1 MLVEQT
7 LFNYY
12 STNISLE
19 EKTRIIKDWTSLYDF
34 EKFNE
39 RHQLKQ
45 INNIKYSSNIVKDI
59 IDNNLHYGIE
69 TYILKKYMSTF
80 IHNGEFNYLY
90 EKLNLDTDQIKHAI
104 LYACLDLALGRLH
117 YYDNRTEQLLDMKFY
132 SEVGSIDDG
141 FADANIEKMREE
153 IILATK
159 DLDYYVIVFAL
170 YYNEYVSFKDVV
182 MMVLDDLMLASGDT
196 TITLFEVLVNY
207 MDILEDKHKID
218 LAEWGVLDDPR

>member
-90 EKLNLDTDQIKHAI
+90 EKLNLKGFIK
-104 LYACLDLALGRLH
+104 
-117 YYDNRTEQLLDMKFY
+117 NE
-132 SEVGSIDDG
+132 SSI
-141 FADANIEKMREE
+141 FI
-153 IILATK
+153 
-159 DLDYYVIVFAL
+159 
-170 YYNEYVSFKDVV
+170 
-182 MMVLDDLMLASGDT
+182 
-196 TITLFEVLVNY
+196 
-207 MDILEDKHKID
+207 
-218 LAEWGVLDDPR
+218 